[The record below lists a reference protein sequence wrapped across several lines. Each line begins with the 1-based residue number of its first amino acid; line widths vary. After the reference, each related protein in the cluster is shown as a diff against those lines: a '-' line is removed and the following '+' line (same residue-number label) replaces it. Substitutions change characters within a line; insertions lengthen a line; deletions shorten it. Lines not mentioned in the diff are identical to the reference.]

1 MSKLKIFLFSLSLL
15 LATIFVYYFIVVMNA
30 REKTPEIVTNALSP
44 ESIQLEVGDLT
55 KEQLDILLKVHDP
68 NFYNH
73 NGFDISTP
81 GAGVTTLSQGLVKLF
96 YFDDFKPGLA
106 KIKQTLIARF
116 AFDPLTPK
124 DTILKLFVNHAYMGQ
139 GNGRAMYGFGNAAE
153 FYFDKRFKEL
163 NQDEYLALIAMIRA
177 PDGFH
182 YLRKREE
189 NNLRVVRIKKYLSGE
204 YIPQDNSDFLYDRE

>member
-1 MSKLKIFLFSLSLL
+1 MRKFKIFLFSVGLL
-15 LATIFVYYFIVVMNA
+15 LAAVFIYYFIVVMNA
-30 REKTPEIVTNALSP
+30 RAKTPEIVTNALRP
-44 ESIQLEVGDLT
+44 ESILLELEDLT
-55 KEQLDILLKVHDP
+55 KQQLDALIKIQDP

-73 NGFDISTP
+73 KGFDISTP

-124 DTILKLFVNHAYMGQ
+124 DTILKLFINHAYMGQ
-139 GNGRAMYGFGNAAE
+139 GNGRAMYGFGNASE
-153 FYFDKRFKEL
+153 FYFDKKFKEL

-182 YLRKREE
+182 YLHKREE
-189 NNLRVVRIKKYLSGE
+189 NDLRVTRIKRYLSGD
-204 YIPQDNSDFLYDRE
+204 YIPHDNSDFLYDRE

>member
-1 MSKLKIFLFSLSLL
+1 MRKLKIFLFSIVLL
-15 LATIFVYYFIVVMNA
+15 LVSVFIYYFIVVMNA
-30 REKTPEIVTNALSP
+30 RANTLEIVASALSP
-44 ESIQLEVGDLT
+44 RNIQLELDDLT
-55 KEQLDILLKVHDP
+55 EEQLDALLKIQDP

-81 GAGVTTLSQGLVKLF
+81 GAGVTTISQGLVKLF

-124 DTILKLFVNHAYMGQ
+124 DTVLKLFVNHAYMGQ
-139 GNGRAMYGFGNAAE
+139 GNGKAMYGFGNAAE
-153 FYFDKRFKEL
+153 FYFNKKFEEL
-163 NQDEYLALIAMIRA
+163 SQSEYLALIAMIRA

-182 YLRKREE
+182 YLNKRQE
-189 NNLRVVRIKKYLSGE
+189 NNLRVARIKKYLSGE